1 LINLIYLKGISKLVG
16 EAIDEANFLD
26 HKPDLIGILF
36 WNNVAYRELL
46 DLSLREQVK
55 NNNTK
60 IIFLF

>member
-1 LINLIYLKGISKLVG
+1 MG

-36 WNNVAYRELL
+36 WNNVSYRELL

-55 NNNTK
+55 NKYTK
-60 IIFLF
+60 IIFFLLA